1 MMWTIQSKVDGKWK
15 NTTYNTSNSLDAE
28 QALTAFRKSDHSTE
42 YRIIFN
48 DPWHTDTVWEQ

>member
-1 MMWTIQSKVDGKWK
+1 MWTIQRKVDGEWK
-15 NTTYNTSNSLDAE
+15 NTTYNTFNSLDAE
-28 QALTAFRKSDHSTE
+28 RALNAFRKSDHSTE